1 MTNYGAFIFNGSIP
15 LWINQGF
22 EGVHNIFAYDLLHYF
37 RITEK
42 YILNLY
48 FSMLHIFLVLHI
60 SPYRTKHFVYII
72 CETDIPAFPIA
83 LENAL
88 LKVSNQVCL
97 IR

>member
-22 EGVHNIFAYDLLHYF
+22 EGVHNIFAYDLLYYF

-48 FSMLHIFLVLHI
+48 FSSTTYFPLQNQAFCLHNLWNWYSGIPNSLRERLVE
-60 SPYRTKHFVYII
+60 S
-72 CETDIPAFPIA
+72 
-83 LENAL
+83 
-88 LKVSNQVCL
+88 Q
-97 IR
+97 